1 MGKDYSSS
9 IDGHKAL
16 PKFERTCCI
25 MCKHFDGVKKGSCAA
40 YPNGIPDKFAIRN
53 LFSWGEMHTNVEKD
67 QTGNFIFEIGNK

>member
-1 MGKDYSSS
+1 MGKNYSSS

-67 QTGNFIFEIGNK
+67 QTGNFIFEIVNK